1 MISLT
6 VSQNPGGAY
15 IPGGY
20 LLDCLLDCISCPELE
35 DASPQFVLEHRSS
48 HLPGHA
54 VQASLHPAP
63 AVSSMHNVLDIW
75 LTRPIVRDMADWEA
89 HCDKR
94 RSLGSYDLQ
103 PTLTHPLNTDSPFP
117 SPFPFHLRHFAT
129 HPSTNDTFPQ
139 DNTSRRDNHG
149 TDVFCRT
156 RLRHD

>member
-63 AVSSMHNVLDIW
+63 AVSSMHNVLD
-75 LTRPIVRDMADWEA
+75 MAD
-89 HCDKR
+89 
-94 RSLGSYDLQ
+94 
-103 PTLTHPLNTDSPFP
+103 SPN
-117 SPFPFHLRHFAT
+117 S
-129 HPSTNDTFPQ
+129 
-139 DNTSRRDNHG
+139 
-149 TDVFCRT
+149 
-156 RLRHD
+156 